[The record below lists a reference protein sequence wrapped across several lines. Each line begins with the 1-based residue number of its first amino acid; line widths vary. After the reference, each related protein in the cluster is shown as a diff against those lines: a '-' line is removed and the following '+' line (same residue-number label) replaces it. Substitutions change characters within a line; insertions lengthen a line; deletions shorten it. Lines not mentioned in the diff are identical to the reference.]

1 MGHKF
6 GLGETVSMMVGGIVG
21 GGIYAALGVI
31 VSIAG
36 PAAWLAYVAAGVIA
50 LCAGYSYIHLNRNL
64 DSNGASVT
72 FIESYWG
79 NTTVAGMVGW
89 TLLIGYI
96 GTMAMYGYAFG
107 AFSRHMLHVQHV
119 LGIPIRLLVS
129 ALVLLLFMGLNIL
142 GVRETGIVENIL
154 VGLKVI
160 IILTFGFWGVWF
172 VSQQQTLSIGA
183 SNIGFSPLMGAAVTF
198 VSYEGWQL
206 LFYDQETI
214 ENPTETLGKATYI
227 ALPIAIL
234 IYVLVALA
242 TTNLL
247 PQQVVRKQADVALM
261 IAAGKFMPP
270 IGVTIVGLS
279 ALFST
284 GSAINAT
291 LFSSA
296 LYAKNMLAD
305 GLLPDQ
311 FGDADKSGAPT
322 RTVLI
327 IGILTIL
334 FTIYGSLEGITSFA
348 SLSFIVVFGVM
359 NFLAFR
365 ERRSLQF
372 NKYIPLIGL
381 GGSLVFLPLMLYYL
395 YTQEHAVFNAVILL
409 AIAVIAIELLYF
421 ERESIKE
428 GLYTVKKRL

>member
-1 MGHKF
+1 MSHKF

-36 PAAWLAYVAAGVIA
+36 PAAWIAYVIAGLIA

-64 DSNGASVT
+64 DDTGASVT

-79 NTTVAGMVGW
+79 NPTVAGMVGW
-89 TLLIGYI
+89 TLLIGYV

-107 AFSRHMLHVQHV
+107 AFSQHMLPVKHIVG
-119 LGIPIRLLVS
+119 LPIRPVVSTLVV
-129 ALVLLLFMGLNIL
+129 LVFIGLNIL
-142 GVRETGIVENIL
+142 GVRETGIVENVL
-154 VGLKVI
+154 VGLKVV
-160 IILTFGFWGVWF
+160 IILVFGFWGVWF
-172 VSQQQTLSIGA
+172 ASQQRSITFVT
-183 SNIGFSPLMGAAVTF
+183 SNVGFTPAIGAAVTF

-214 ENPTETLGKATYI
+214 ENPKETLRKATYI
-227 ALPIAIL
+227 ALPVAVL

-247 PQQVVRKQADVALM
+247 PQQVVKKHADVALM

-270 IGVTIVGLS
+270 IGVTLVGLS

-284 GSAINAT
+284 ASAINAT

-296 LYAKNMLAD
+296 LYAKNMVTD

-322 RTVLI
+322 RAVLV
-327 IGILTIL
+327 IGALTIL
-334 FTIYGSLEGITSFA
+334 FTVYGSLEGITSFA
-348 SLSFIVVFGVM
+348 SLSFIVVFGAM
-359 NFLAFR
+359 NFLAVQ
-365 ERRSLQF
+365 ERDSLNANPYVPMVGF
-372 NKYIPLIGL
+372 V
-381 GGSLVFLPLMLYYL
+381 GSLVFLPLMVYYL
-395 YTQEHAVFNAVILL
+395 YTQEHAVFNAVALL
-409 AIAVIAIELLYF
+409 TVVVIAVELLYF
-421 ERESIKE
+421 ARESIKD
-428 GLYTVKKRL
+428 GLRSIEQKP